1 MGIADCHFKETGMAE
16 KDHSASQSAENN
28 IDLDNP
34 ELQNALQII
43 QYTRRSLFLTGKA
56 GTGKSTFLRY
66 IAAHTKKKHIILAPT
81 GIAAINAGG
90 STLHSF
96 FKIPFHPLLPNDSM
110 FSVRNIRNTLKYN
123 SEKIKI
129 IREVELIIIDEI
141 SMVRADIIDFIDK
154 VLRIYSRNMR
164 EPFGG
169 KQLLLVGD
177 IYQLEP
183 VVREEDR
190 RLLSPFYRSSFF
202 FDAKVFEYFQL
213 VSIELRKVYR
223 QSDPVFISILD
234 HIRTSQVPMSDLQ
247 KLNQRVGARL
257 DESDSK
263 LAITLSTRRDTVDYI
278 NDSQL
283 KLLPGEPTLF
293 RGNIQGEFPESS
305 LPTPMELYL
314 KTGAQIIFIKNDIE
328 HQWVNG
334 TLGTIIGFDED
345 DDAKIYVQTEN
356 GQDVMVEPAA
366 WSNMR
371 YHFNEVEK
379 KIEEEEI
386 GRYEQYPLRLA
397 WAITVHK
404 SQGLTFNQ
412 VKIDFTGGVFAGGQ
426 TYVALSRCT
435 SLEGIS
441 LQEPI
446 RQNEVFVRNEVKQF
460 ARHYNDQSTINT
472 ALTQSKAD
480 KQYHDAAAAFDQ
492 GDMQGALDNF
502 FLAIHSRYD
511 IEKPSAK
518 RLIRRKLGKVNSLIA
533 ENEQLREIIRQKEEE
548 KKKQEKFLKRLAAEY
563 TLLGKECEKE
573 GMSAAAIANYKKAL
587 ELCPE
592 HPEAKRRLKK
602 LNP

>member
-1 MGIADCHFKETGMAE
+1 MGIADCYFKETGMAE

-66 IAAHTKKKHIILAPT
+66 IAAHNKKKHIILAPT

-345 DDAKIYVQTEN
+345 DDAKIYVRTEK

-548 KKKQEKFLKRLAAEY
+548 KKKQEKFLKRLATEY